1 MDHAASVS
9 KNLIAQRAEAAEKAI
24 DELSKSVA
32 LEEFAREVYS
42 RVPAAKLL
50 SSAERLMTVRGL
62 SVLSLLDER
71 GVTLS
76 SGHLP
81 ARLGDPDPT
90 LFEITRAPPKTALP
104 MAVELRGEAGLR
116 RNPALVTARS
126 LDYGELRIWVVGGL
140 LLDQSFAEQLSRMS
154 GTRVEILSTEGPLT
168 AAGTAEPPTLERL
181 FDLGPVARIKVV
193 LSRAPALEAERAL
206 ERALALLAGL
216 GLGLAILLGA
226 IVSRWITRPVEA
238 LTDAARRIASG
249 EFELAVREKASGEV
263 GELVSAF
270 NRMSLEL
277 RKTTQQLVGAERV
290 AAWQEVA
297 RRLAH
302 EIKNPLTPIRMSL
315 ETLLAASRSQDP
327 RFEALFKESAS
338 AVLEEVERLGR
349 IVDEFSQFARL
360 PKPQLSRVD
369 LAELVRQVL
378 TFQAAPSQGIE
389 IQRELQPG
397 VLVRADR
404 DQLVQV
410 LLNLLKNAEQAL
422 TGGGRIR
429 VGVEGKAGKALL
441 RVDDSGPGIP
451 AENRPRIFEPY
462 FTTKEGGS
470 GLGLAIARRICQ
482 EHGGEL
488 GLMSEHQPGWGTT
501 FVLELPR
508 EFEQPPT
515 ESASNREEL
524 SP

>member
-1 MDHAASVS
+1 
-9 KNLIAQRAEAAEKAI
+9 
-24 DELSKSVA
+24 
-32 LEEFAREVYS
+32 
-42 RVPAAKLL
+42 
-50 SSAERLMTVRGL
+50 
-62 SVLSLLDER
+62 
-71 GVTLS
+71 
-76 SGHLP
+76 
-81 ARLGDPDPT
+81 
-90 LFEITRAPPKTALP
+90 
-104 MAVELRGEAGLR
+104 
-116 RNPALVTARS
+116 
-126 LDYGELRIWVVGGL
+126 
-140 LLDQSFAEQLSRMS
+140 
-154 GTRVEILSTEGPLT
+154 
-168 AAGTAEPPTLERL
+168 
-181 FDLGPVARIKVV
+181 
-193 LSRAPALEAERAL
+193 
-206 ERALALLAGL
+206 
-216 GLGLAILLGA
+216 
-226 IVSRWITRPVEA
+226 
-238 LTDAARRIASG
+238 
-249 EFELAVREKASGEV
+249 
-263 GELVSAF
+263 
-270 NRMSLEL
+270 
-277 RKTTQQLVGAERV
+277 
-290 AAWQEVA
+290 
-297 RRLAH
+297 
-302 EIKNPLTPIRMSL
+302 
-315 ETLLAASRSQDP
+315 
-327 RFEALFKESAS
+327 
-338 AVLEEVERLGR
+338 VERLGR

-378 TFQAAPSQGIE
+378 TVQATPRQGIE
-389 IQRELQPG
+389 IQCELQPG

-488 GLMSEHQPGWGTT
+488 GLINEPQPGWGTT